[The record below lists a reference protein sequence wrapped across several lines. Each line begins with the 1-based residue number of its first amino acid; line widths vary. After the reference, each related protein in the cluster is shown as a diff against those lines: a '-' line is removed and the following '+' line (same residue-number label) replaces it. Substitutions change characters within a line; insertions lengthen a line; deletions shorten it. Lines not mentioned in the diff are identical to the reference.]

1 MVVGAAKMVGLL
13 AQLFGLGWV
22 REVLG
27 EVVEGLAWIGHGG
40 GGEHGSQTMGSR
52 WWWLWG
58 SFSQSGSH
66 EMVAG
71 GGDEMVG
78 PLGRLS
84 DHGRGYEMVGRLA
97 HLFGWGGGFK
107 VAAGG
112 SGEGMGAG
120 GCGDL
125 K

>member
-52 WWWLWG
+52 WWWPWG
-58 SFSQSGSH
+58 SFSQSERY

-71 GGDEMVG
+71 GGDKMVG
-78 PLGRLS
+78 PLG
-84 DHGRGYEMVGRLA
+84 H
-97 HLFGWGGGFK
+97 
-107 VAAGG
+107 
-112 SGEGMGAG
+112 
-120 GCGDL
+120 
-125 K
+125 